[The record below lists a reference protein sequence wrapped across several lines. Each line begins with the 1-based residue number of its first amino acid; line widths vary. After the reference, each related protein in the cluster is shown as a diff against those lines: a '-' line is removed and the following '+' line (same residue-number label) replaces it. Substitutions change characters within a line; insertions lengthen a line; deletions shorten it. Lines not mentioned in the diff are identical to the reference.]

1 MIWIIICVESKIPQS
16 ISWLMCVFFFSCRFG
31 GLGKTI
37 GNFSFIGYWIDVDGM
52 KYSSLKSILWLLWYS
67 RTLQL
72 SQNYLSG
79 YFNHPEPSNTS
90 LMNTNVCLFGY
101 QMFIPQVVYEVFY
114 VPELTSFW
122 GLKIEDMSFSIFE
135 SLRVGR

>member
-1 MIWIIICVESKIPQS
+1 
-16 ISWLMCVFFFSCRFG
+16 
-31 GLGKTI
+31 
-37 GNFSFIGYWIDVDGM
+37 
-52 KYSSLKSILWLLWYS
+52 
-67 RTLQL
+67 
-72 SQNYLSG
+72 
-79 YFNHPEPSNTS
+79 
-90 LMNTNVCLFGY
+90 MNTNVCLFGY